1 MKKDIDELDKIEIVC
16 HCGGKT
22 KRIETSWE
30 GFPVRAW
37 KCGRC
42 GEEIFH
48 PLDAQRA
55 LTIAKAIKNK
65 EFEVKIRKVGKSL
78 TMTIPRRLAEMFGL
92 KEGKIAQWGVQSDR
106 FVIKIK
112 PTS

>member
-1 MKKDIDELDKIEIVC
+1 VC

-22 KRIETSWE
+22 KKVQTTWK

-37 KCGRC
+37 KCERC
-42 GEEIFH
+42 NEEIFH

-55 LTIAKAIKNK
+55 LAIGKAIKNK
-65 EFEVKIRKVGKSL
+65 EFDVKIRKVGKSL

-92 KEGKIAQWGVQSDR
+92 REGKIAQWGVQSDK
-106 FVIKIK
+106 FVIRIK
-112 PTS
+112 STS